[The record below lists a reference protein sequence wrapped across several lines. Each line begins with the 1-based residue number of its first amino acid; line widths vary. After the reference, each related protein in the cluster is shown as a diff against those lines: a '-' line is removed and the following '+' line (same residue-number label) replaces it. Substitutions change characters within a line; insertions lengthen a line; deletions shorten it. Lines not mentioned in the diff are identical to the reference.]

1 MQTKINKNISTSV
14 IISYTDIFVLKI
26 AHIARTMRNVS
37 VFLTAEADEGQRY
50 WGCRVDILIL
60 NASDTNLTIITL

>member
-1 MQTKINKNISTSV
+1 MQTKINKHISTSV

-26 AHIARTMRNVS
+26 ALIARTMRNVS